1 MRIFCIG
8 DIVGEPGI
16 NILSEK
22 LEYFKKDEH
31 INLIIANAENSCH
44 GRGITRSVYDR
55 LSDMGIDGFTMGN
68 HVWNCKDIFPLMQY
82 RENIIR
88 PANFENGCPGRG
100 SMILNCNGVLVG
112 EMARD
117 YINENLDGKA
127 KIVVLTLYQPHTMA
141 REEGFR
147 SVIDQMDGVEVIS
160 TQDSQGNRET
170 AANIIAGIKEDYD
183 IIFSVVPNGWLGAIA
198 QLEAMQVPT
207 DEVKVFGP
215 ISSEEAYD
223 LLRDQAAGEEGYLV
237 GGWSFDARI
246 IATATLEAA
255 GKHFLGESQEQIQK
269 CQSLSLTKENIN
281 EYYPAG

>member
-112 EMARD
+112 VINLAGRVFMDPVNSPFYAVTRQINYLNSKGVKIILVDFHAEATSEKQAMGWYLDGKVSAVFGTHTHVQTAD
-117 YINENLDGKA
+117 ECILTQGTGYITDLGMTGPVYSILGMKRSLVIDKFITGIPTRFEVEDGKA
-127 KIVVLTLYQPHTMA
+127 KICGCIFDID
-141 REEGFR
+141 EETGKTV
-147 SVIDQMDGVEVIS
+147 SIS
-160 TQDSQGNRET
+160 RI
-170 AANIIAGIKEDYD
+170 NI
-183 IIFSVVPNGWLGAIA
+183 
-198 QLEAMQVPT
+198 Q
-207 DEVKVFGP
+207 
-215 ISSEEAYD
+215 
-223 LLRDQAAGEEGYLV
+223 
-237 GGWSFDARI
+237 
-246 IATATLEAA
+246 
-255 GKHFLGESQEQIQK
+255 
-269 CQSLSLTKENIN
+269 
-281 EYYPAG
+281 